1 MSDDR
6 EEFLGGSAGN
16 GGGAA
21 GRTFTVQPGR
31 DLQSNWEVDLAE
43 KLEQYLLKICSGE
56 ITSSEEDQVL
66 HSVNFAEAALLLQG
80 SVQVYSRKV
89 EYLYSLVLHALEF
102 LSQKRQQDQPEKG
115 GPDQPDGKR
124 PDPAANQEEE
134 EFLGLDDVPVDPKA
148 SLDSSHD
155 KDNTRKAAK
164 PPANLIVMEGDCL
177 DTGGA
182 DEIESYLLATCE
194 FYNDFL
200 LLDPCDARSVK
211 DFLNATPN
219 KDREPDPVDPASTI
233 KSKNRQSA
241 YKSPSARKSSQRKCK
256 ENEFNMDEGVNL
268 EGAFE
273 CEAGENVAFEC
284 EGGENVA
291 FGCEAGENDANWN
304 NNDYDMGH
312 QDAPD
317 FGVSDGGD
325 DSEGDDDDPWKPL
338 DPYEP
343 GTLRIK
349 PFKKVKAQL
358 RRLNFTTKRC
368 MQFPI
373 AKFDPRLNFQKKSHA
388 SSESPPLMEKLMRSL
403 TVGDEE
409 NNEFFS
415 RFANNPHDYVEDMGE
430 DMGENDPHDFDAA
443 DAYMAFDNMDTDVPS
458 YPEDNGNNDMNAAES
473 VAEENLDSHENL
485 EDLCRSHLDALLASV
500 ADTERQSEIAARVST
515 WKERIEDAMEEQDA
529 HPPFDIGLYGDHII
543 DKLTSE
549 AAGSSVMTFTEVVSG
564 KPKYEVARTFSALLQ
579 LVNSRKVDLE
589 RPEPSKDLVC
599 HTASNPFKVRFLG
612 HGTQLHRVP
621 NPVPNPGISLKT
633 RKRVKSPL
641 KKASKKGCS
650 SSQMEESG
658 SPIKSNGK
666 VTVKLGKGNI
676 GRCTPD
682 SKRRRHSISKP
693 VNLGPNG

>member
-6 EEFLGGSAGN
+6 EELLGGSAGN

-21 GRTFTVQPGR
+21 GRTFMVQPGR

-115 GPDQPDGKR
+115 GPDQSDGKR
-124 PDPAANQEEE
+124 PDPVANQEEE

-155 KDNTRKAAK
+155 KDNTRKATKA
-164 PPANLIVMEGDCL
+164 PANLIVMEGDCL

-211 DFLNATPN
+211 DFLNATPD
-219 KDREPDPVDPASTI
+219 KDKESDPVDPGSTI

-284 EGGENVA
+284 EAGENVA
-291 FGCEAGENDANWN
+291 FECEAGENDANWN

-403 TVGDEE
+403 TVGDEQ

-415 RFANNPHDYVEDMGE
+415 RFANNPPDYVEDMGE

-443 DAYMAFDNMDTDVPS
+443 DAYMGFDNMENDVPS

-515 WKERIEDAMEEQDA
+515 WKEKIEDAMEEQDA

-543 DKLTSE
+543 DKLSSE
-549 AAGSSVMTFTEVVSG
+549 AAGTGVMTFTEVVSD

-589 RPEPSKDLVC
+589 RPEPGKDLVC

-612 HGTQLHRVP
+612 QGTQLHQVP
-621 NPVPNPGISLKT
+621 NPVQNPGITLKT

-641 KKASKKGCS
+641 KKASNKGHTS
-650 SSQMEESG
+650 SPMEETG
-658 SPIKSNGK
+658 SPTKSNGK
-666 VTVKLGKGNI
+666 VTVKLSKSNI

-693 VNLGPNG
+693 VNLEPDG